1 MITPETIDT
10 GLIRRTMRA
19 IPYEGAKT
27 AVTRFINETVPDSE
41 PNSWDLSFE
50 DYVEAHKSLGLLFC
64 RYSSSTVIIFAPS
77 DRHGIWEMQ
86 REESNAKGILPE
98 YAFEPLYRIAE
109 ERSVFEAGPLNGN
122 AARFPASGVSQKVW
136 RNIDGGRR
144 SEPDWLPNG

>member
-1 MITPETIDT
+1 MTFLRNGVREISFKRLKGDEMITPETIDT

-19 IPYEGAKT
+19 IPYEEAKT

-41 PNSWDLSFE
+41 PSSWDLSFE
-50 DYVEAHKSLGLLFC
+50 DYIEAHKGLGLLFC
-64 RYSSSTVIIFAPS
+64 RYSSSTVIIFCPS

-109 ERSVFEAGPLNGN
+109 EKGLYSRPGL
-122 AARFPASGVSQKVW
+122 
-136 RNIDGGRR
+136 
-144 SEPDWLPNG
+144 